1 MTARIKE
8 NSADGFYLAMQ
19 AAANRPEPYR
29 APVSAQPMPVAA
41 PYGGSLLG
49 MARSAP
55 PAPRPTPVNAT
66 NWYNAN

>member
-1 MTARIKE
+1 
-8 NSADGFYLAMQ
+8 
-19 AAANRPEPYR
+19 
-29 APVSAQPMPVAA
+29 MPVAA

-49 MARSAP
+49 MARNAP